1 MRTIIFQTPSSESAV
16 EKISAILQT
25 VSVESERTDMRGK
38 TASSAR
44 CFDEKTPDQI
54 VASNPPPISQTL
66 PRLRTVAAQPVH
78 VEFDY
83 RDGYG
88 DAPVLQDFRMKFTD
102 QPDALPLAENG
113 VRSSI
118 QEGSVTQELGPF
130 DTNSPT

>member
-83 RDGYG
+83 RDGDG
-88 DAPVLQDFRMKFTD
+88 DAPVLQDFRVKFPD
-102 QPDALPLAENG
+102 QSDGLSLGKNG
-113 VRSSI
+113 ARSSV
-118 QEGSVTQELGPF
+118 QEGFVTQELGPF
-130 DTNSPT
+130 NTNPST